1 MSDGDGR
8 SKLFRL
14 SSLRI
19 PRVEPPTPPTLRL
32 RLRTKLVVAMVFAAL
47 VPVGIV
53 ALLATGVILSSL
65 EGGLR
70 EDADRQLTVGLNLVL
85 RSVERLGDEC
95 VQLSESRR
103 LASALAENDLA
114 GIEAWLA
121 D

>member
-1 MSDGDGR
+1 MTEGDGR

-19 PRVEPPTPPTLRL
+19 PRVEPPPPPTLRL

-70 EDADRQLTVGLNLVL
+70 EDADRQLTVGLHLVL
-85 RSVERLGDEC
+85 RSVERLGDE
-95 VQLSESRR
+95 
-103 LASALAENDLA
+103 
-114 GIEAWLA
+114 
-121 D
+121 